1 MSRNR
6 YEIEVWSHAH
16 TVEKT
21 EQMNVYLHSF
31 RHRCETRREGTHVVF
46 SCAGWT
52 SAKKAYEAALQLEA
66 MMWNEVYSG
75 KKQKGT
81 LAGYWVGTPEA
92 RKVAK

>member
-6 YEIEVWSHAH
+6 YEIEVWSYAH
-16 TVEKT
+16 TAEKA
-21 EQMNVYLHSF
+21 EQLNVYLHTI
-31 RHRCETRREGTHVVF
+31 RHSCETRREGYHVVF
-46 SCAGWT
+46 ASDEWT
-52 SAKKAYEAALQLEA
+52 NKDEAYEAALQLEA

-81 LAGYWVGTPEA
+81 LAGYWVGTPEV